1 MRAFGAGIVIAA
13 LCSLAVGDDIGVQAR
28 PSAADYPVQQA
39 VTSGTIAAAI
49 VLPDQVG
56 KLFSSEIAKKYIVVE
71 VAVYPAPGRS
81 FDVEPPDFLLRV
93 GDRTSHSELPP
104 VGKPWQGSPA
114 PPPTSPQVYTETG
127 VIIARETD
135 PYGRPVH
142 TVGTYSGV
150 GVATGSPAPPP
161 PPAPS
166 SGPDPYWLDQQL
178 RAKALGRGLTPTPV
192 AGYLYFRQS
201 GKRRKSD
208 TVELQ
213 YSTSNGSFGMP
224 FPK

>member
-1 MRAFGAGIVIAA
+1 MWALRASIVIAT
-13 LCSLAVGDDIGVQAR
+13 LGSLAVADDMGVLAR
-28 PSAADYPVQQA
+28 PSASDYAVQQ
-39 VTSGTIAAAI
+39 TLKSGTLAAAI
-49 VLPDQVG
+49 LSPDQVG

-71 VAVYPAPGRS
+71 VAVYPVNGQS
-81 FDVEPPDFLLRV
+81 FDIEPPDFLLRV

-104 VGKPWQGSPA
+104 VGKPWQGGPA
-114 PPPTSPQVYTETG
+114 PPAGSTEVTTETG
-127 VIIARETD
+127 VYIGRETFPD
-135 PYGRPVH
+135 GRAVH

-150 GVATGSPAPPP
+150 GVTTGSPAPPP
-161 PPAPS
+161 PPAS

-178 RAKALGRGLTPTPV
+178 RAKALGRGPTSSPV

-208 TVELQ
+208 TVELR
-213 YSTSNGSFGMP
+213 YSDNDGSFSMP

>member
-1 MRAFGAGIVIAA
+1 MRWLGAGIVIAG
-13 LCSLAVGDDIGVQAR
+13 LGSLAAGDSIGVPAR
-28 PSAADYPVQQA
+28 PRAVDYPVQQA
-39 VTSGTIAAAI
+39 VKNGTIAAAI
-49 VLPDQVG
+49 VPPDQVG

-71 VAVYPAPGRS
+71 VAVYPAPGQS
-81 FDVEPPDFLLRV
+81 FDVEPLDFLLRV

-104 VGKPWQGSPA
+104 AGNPWPGSPA
-114 PPPTSPQVYTETG
+114 PPAPSMQVTTETG

-135 PYGRPVH
+135 PYGRTVH

-150 GVATGSPAPPP
+150 GVTNGSPAPPP
-161 PPAPS
+161 PPPPS
-166 SGPDPYWLDQQL
+166 SGPDRYWLDWQL
-178 RAKALGRGLTPTPV
+178 RTKALGRGLTPTPV

-213 YSTSNGSFGMP
+213 YSNDEGSFGMP
-224 FPK
+224 LPK

>member
-1 MRAFGAGIVIAA
+1 MRALRVGAVIAA
-13 LCSLAVGDDIGVQAR
+13 LCSLAAGDDIGVPAR
-28 PSAADYPVQQA
+28 PSAVDYPVQQA
-39 VTSGTIAAAI
+39 VKSGTIGAAI
-49 VLPDQVG
+49 VPPDQVG
-56 KLFSSEIAKKYIVVE
+56 KLFSSEIAKKYIVIE
-71 VAVYPAPGRS
+71 VGIYPAPGRS
-81 FDVEPPDFLLRV
+81 FQVEPPDFLLRV
-93 GDRTSHSELPP
+93 GDRTSHAELPP
-104 VGKPWQGSPA
+104 VGKPWQGSP
-114 PPPTSPQVYTETG
+114 PPPAASPQVTTETG
-127 VIIARETD
+127 VIIERGTD

-150 GVATGSPAPPP
+150 EVATGSPAPPP
-161 PPAPS
+161 PPPPT

-213 YSTSNGSFGMP
+213 FSGDNGSFGMP

>member
-1 MRAFGAGIVIAA
+1 MRAFRVGAVIAA
-13 LCSLAVGDDIGVQAR
+13 LCSLAAGDDTGVPAR
-28 PSAADYPVQQA
+28 PSAVDYPVQQA
-39 VTSGTIAAAI
+39 LKSGTIAATI
-49 VLPDQVG
+49 VPADQVG
-56 KLFSSEIAKKYIVVE
+56 RLFSSEIAKRYIVVE
-71 VAVYPAPGRS
+71 VAVYPAGGLS

-93 GDRTSHSELPP
+93 NDRTSHSELPP
-104 VGKPWQGSPA
+104 LGKPWQGSP
-114 PPPTSPQVYTETG
+114 PPPSSSTQVTTETG
-127 VIIARETD
+127 VIVERGTD

-150 GVATGSPAPPP
+150 GIATGNPAPPP
-161 PPAPS
+161 PPPPS

-213 YSTSNGSFGMP
+213 YTTANGSFGMP